1 MLRANTAFTTETSR
15 EAKVIILLSEVG
27 GTVELFFGDDG
38 GGRVT
43 ETVRFGGG

>member
-27 GTVELFFGDDG
+27 GTVKLLVRHDG
-38 GGRVT
+38 GGRVA
-43 ETVRFGGG
+43 ETVRFGGR